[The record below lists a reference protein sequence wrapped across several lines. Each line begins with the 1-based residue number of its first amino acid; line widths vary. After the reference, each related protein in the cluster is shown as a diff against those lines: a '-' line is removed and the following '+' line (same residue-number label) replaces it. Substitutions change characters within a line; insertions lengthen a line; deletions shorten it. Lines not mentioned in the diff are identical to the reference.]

1 MMNKKQPIGIF
12 DSGFGGLTVFK
23 ALRKL
28 MPGENII
35 YFGDTA
41 RVPYGTKSADS
52 VIEFSEQ
59 ISSYLISK
67 KIKILVV
74 ACNTSSAL
82 ALEKLRKNIKVPV
95 IGVISPSV
103 NAVCAN
109 VQNKKILIL
118 ATTSTVNSR
127 AYSKQLNK
135 KNKKLLIYEKACP
148 LFVPIIEEGCAGK
161 TFAKQIV
168 KEYLLPLKKNKFDA
182 MILGCTHYPM
192 LKKVIKE
199 VMGKKVTI
207 INSSAQAAKEVY
219 KKLFDL
225 NMLNKSKK
233 GFEQFIVS
241 DDPKKFMAL
250 AGKLLNIEIK
260 KLEIKRF

>member
-1 MMNKKQPIGIF
+1 MIDKKNPIGIF

-23 ALRKL
+23 AIRKL

-41 RVPYGTKSADS
+41 RVPYGSKSADS

-59 ISSYLISK
+59 ISSYLISR

-82 ALEKLRKNIKVPV
+82 ALEKLRKKIKIPVMGV
-95 IGVISPSV
+95 IGPSV

-109 VQNKKILIL
+109 AQNKKILIL
-118 ATTSTVNSR
+118 ATTSTVKSR

-135 KNKKLLIYEKACP
+135 KNKKFLIYEKACP

-199 VMGKKVTI
+199 VIGKKVAV
-207 INSSAQAAKEVY
+207 INSSAQVAQEVY
-219 KKLFDL
+219 EKLFDL

-233 GFEQFIVS
+233 GFERFIVS

>member
-23 ALRKL
+23 AVRKL

-52 VIEFSEQ
+52 VIGFSKQ
-59 ISSYLISK
+59 ISEYLMSK
-67 KIKILVV
+67 KIKMLVV

-82 ALEKLRKNIKVPV
+82 ALDKLRRSVKAPV
-95 IGVISPSV
+95 IGVIHPSV
-103 NAVCAN
+103 NAVCADEK
-109 VQNKKILIL
+109 NKKILIL
-118 ATTSTVNSR
+118 ATSSTVKSR

-135 KNKKLLIYEKACP
+135 KNKNLLVYEKACP
-148 LFVPIIEEGCAGK
+148 LFVPIIEEGCSGK
-161 TFAKQIV
+161 NFAKQIV
-168 KEYLLPLKKNKFDA
+168 KEYLLPLKKKKFDA
-182 MILGCTHYPM
+182 MILGCTHYPI

-199 VMGKKVTI
+199 VMGKRVTV
-207 INSSAQAAKEVY
+207 INSSAQAALKVY
-219 KKLFDL
+219 EKLFDL
-225 NMLNKSKK
+225 NLLNKSKRGK
-233 GFEQFIVS
+233 DSFIVS
-241 DDPKKFMAL
+241 DDPKKFTAL
-250 AGKLLNIEIK
+250 AGQLLDIEIK

>member
-1 MMNKKQPIGIF
+1 MIDKKQPIGIF

-23 ALRKL
+23 AIRKL

-41 RVPYGTKSADS
+41 RVPYGTKSAES
-52 VIEFSEQ
+52 VIEFSQQ
-59 ISSYLISK
+59 ISAYLMSR

-82 ALEKLRKNIKVPV
+82 ALDKLERSVKVPV
-95 IGVISPSV
+95 IGVIGPSV
-103 NAVCAN
+103 NAVCSN
-109 VQNKKILIL
+109 TQNKKILIL
-118 ATTSTVNSR
+118 ATTSTVKSR

-135 KNKKLLIYEKACP
+135 KNKKLLIHEKACP

-168 KEYLLPLKKNKFDA
+168 REYLLPLKKKKFDA

-199 VMGKKVTI
+199 VMGKRVSV
-207 INSSAQAAKEVY
+207 INSSAQSALEVY
-219 KKLFDL
+219 EKLYGL
-225 NMLNKSKK
+225 KLLNKSKQ
-233 GFEQFIVS
+233 GSEHFICS
-241 DDPKKFMAL
+241 DDPKKFKTL
-250 AGKLLNIEIK
+250 ACTLLDIKIK
-260 KLEIKRF
+260 KLSVKRF